1 MGVPFIPVGFLR
13 VCSSAMSMALVCCG
27 TAPLHLG
34 KQPNF
39 FFPKG
44 ETAGRF
50 YSTKQIEKTKIRRE
64 TIQGVRETNSDDFR
78 ECVSRRYKILLWRE
92 KEKKENKEKKM
103 FSQNELDV
111 ALFWGPAHMGAHVE
125 QCKRICI

>member
-1 MGVPFIPVGFLR
+1 MFF
-13 VCSSAMSMALVCCG
+13 SSVQNIIVE
-27 TAPLHLG
+27 G
-34 KQPNF
+34 K
-39 FFPKG
+39 
-44 ETAGRF
+44 
-50 YSTKQIEKTKIRRE
+50 
-64 TIQGVRETNSDDFR
+64 
-78 ECVSRRYKILLWRE
+78 